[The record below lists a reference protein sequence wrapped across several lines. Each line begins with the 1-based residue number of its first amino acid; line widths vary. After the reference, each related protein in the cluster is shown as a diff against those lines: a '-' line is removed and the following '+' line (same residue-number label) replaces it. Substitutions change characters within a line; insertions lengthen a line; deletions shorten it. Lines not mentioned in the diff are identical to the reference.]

1 MQLYLALQSNC
12 ILGNRLNIA
21 FINRDSVVNKKLRC
35 FPEVAYIFFIDQLM
49 LYLNGFKVYKQY
61 NSLCSRLSVHIIPK
75 TEPRH

>member
-1 MQLYLALQSNC
+1 
-12 ILGNRLNIA
+12 
-21 FINRDSVVNKKLRC
+21 VVNKKLRC